1 MPADPNPS
9 SSNSDAKPAPPKATT
24 PPADGAE
31 SAASDAPGASTPANE
46 LTPEE
51 QMERFE
57 KELKETDWG
66 HQPC

>member
-1 MPADPNPS
+1 MSADPNTS
-9 SSNSDAKPAPPKATT
+9 SSNLDPKPAPPKATT
-24 PPADGAE
+24 PSAGDAKSPASGA
-31 SAASDAPGASTPANE
+31 AGAPASANE

>member
-1 MPADPNPS
+1 MSEEKDKNPS
-9 SSNSDAKPAPPKATT
+9 KVGPEKEPVLGEPKPV
-24 PPADGAE
+24 
-31 SAASDAPGASTPANE
+31 SE